1 MKVVVRDE
9 LEPWIGRWPDRERGP
24 WQVTLTW
31 RWSEGRAECS
41 GFALSPVDETC
52 DPISATLL
60 RQVPVMR
67 LVADARR
74 ERFEDAGGALLEALD
89 DGQDIDVGPGLVESL
104 RTHSASW
111 ESRRPGRPATLG
123 REHYSDVAEVYS
135 AAHAVGAPPLV
146 AVQKRWHVA
155 RPTASRWVAAARSLN
170 LLPATDKGRAR
181 GNAAPA
187 EAEQV
192 TS

>member
-1 MKVVVRDE
+1 MKLVVTDV
-9 LEPWIGRWPDRERGP
+9 LEPWVGRWPDSERGP

-31 RWSEGRAECS
+31 RWFEGRAECS
-41 GFALSPVDETC
+41 GFALAPVDETC
-52 DPISATLL
+52 NPISATLL
-60 RQVPVMR
+60 RKVPLMR

-74 ERFEDAGGALLEALD
+74 QRFEDAGGALLEALD
-89 DGQDIDVGPGLVESL
+89 DGQDIDLSRRLEESL
-104 RTHSASW
+104 RASSASW
-111 ESRRPGRPATLG
+111 EPRRPGRPATLS
-123 REHYSDVAEVYS
+123 REHYNDVAQVYS
-135 AAHAVGAPPLV
+135 AAHVLGAPPLV
-146 AVQKRWHVA
+146 AVQQRWHVA
-155 RPTASRWVAAARSLN
+155 RPTASRWVAAARSLD